1 MGIFH
6 NNLTQS
12 KRTLMLKKTLLSAL
26 LTIST
31 LATAQINLELNM
43 TITHQELQRTIVSTV
58 IVDEDTTASVMFEDV
73 DTLSVN
79 FFVHKEN
86 DTVLINT
93 QFFQAIESND
103 SIPVTE
109 LFTMQVP
116 LNEAATLT
124 VNDPDNNGSLTL
136 VIIPTL
142 VE

>member
-1 MGIFH
+1 
-6 NNLTQS
+6 
-12 KRTLMLKKTLLSAL
+12 MLKKTLLSAL

>member
-1 MGIFH
+1 
-6 NNLTQS
+6 
-12 KRTLMLKKTLLSAL
+12 MLKKTLLSTL
-26 LTIST
+26 LTLST

>member
-1 MGIFH
+1 
-6 NNLTQS
+6 
-12 KRTLMLKKTLLSAL
+12 
-26 LTIST
+26 
-31 LATAQINLELNM
+31 M